1 MIDTH
6 SHIYLE
12 EFDADRAEV
21 VQRAKSAG
29 LRHIVLPNVDLETVA
44 PMQTLAAA
52 YPGYIS
58 MAMGL
63 HPTSVGEDYKE
74 QLSLTR
80 KFLEEG
86 NYIAVGEVG
95 IDLYWDATF
104 RAEQMEAFDEQL
116 HWAEDKSLPVIIH
129 SRDALEE
136 ILAVFKNYSGKLPQC
151 VFHSFG
157 GSVED
162 VRRIRE
168 FGNFLFG
175 INGVVTFKNSKLYE
189 VLPEIG
195 LDHILLETDC
205 PYLTPVPY
213 RGKRNESSY
222 VPYIAQKI
230 AETLEISVDT
240 VSAQTDK
247 NAICFFNLD
256 T

>member
-12 EFDADRAEV
+12 EFDADRVEV

-29 LRHIVLPNVDLETVA
+29 LRHIVLPNVDLETVS
-44 PMQTLAAA
+44 PMQTLAAV
-52 YPGYIS
+52 YPGYMS

-74 QLSLTR
+74 QLAKTKAL
-80 KFLEEG
+80 LDCG
-86 NYIAVGEVG
+86 GYVAVGEVG

-104 RAEQMEAFDEQL
+104 RAEQMDAFDEQL
-116 HWAEDKSLPVIIH
+116 HWAEEKSLPVIIH
-129 SRDALEE
+129 SRDALDE
-136 ILAVFKNYSGKLPQC
+136 ILAVFRNYSGILPKC

-157 GSVED
+157 GTVDD
-162 VRRIRE
+162 VRKIRE
-168 FGNFLFG
+168 YGDFFFG

-222 VPYIAQKI
+222 VPYVAQKI
-230 AETLEISVDT
+230 ADTLGVSLDAVSV
-240 VSAQTDK
+240 QTDK
-247 NAICFFNLD
+247 NAIAFFNMNI
-256 T
+256 